1 MSEVQEIINIE
12 NVEEVQDVEPIPV
25 KVKRSYVSSKFSG
38 LTEEEIK
45 AHKKVLKAQNNKN
58 YKEKHMDKIREA
70 QTRYFAK
77 DSTKEKMR
85 DYKRRDAKL
94 KRENENNKINQVLN
108 V

>member
-12 NVEEVQDVEPIPV
+12 NVEPIPV
-25 KVKRSYVSSKFSG
+25 KVKRSYISSKFSG

-85 DYKRRDAKL
+85 DYKRRDA
-94 KRENENNKINQVLN
+94 
-108 V
+108 

>member
-12 NVEEVQDVEPIPV
+12 NVEPIPV
-25 KVKRSYVSSKFSG
+25 KVKRSYISSKFSG

-94 KRENENNKINQVLN
+94 KRENEKNDKINQVLN

>member
-1 MSEVQEIINIE
+1 MSEVQEIIDIE
-12 NVEEVQDVEPIPV
+12 NVEPIPV
-25 KVKRSYVSSKFSG
+25 KVKRSYISSKFSG

-58 YKEKHMDKIREA
+58 YKQKHMDKIREA

-94 KRENENNKINQVLN
+94 KRENENNQINQVLN

>member
-12 NVEEVQDVEPIPV
+12 NVEAVPV
-25 KVKRSYVSSKFSG
+25 KVKRSYISSKFSG

-77 DSTKEKMR
+77 DTTKEKMR

>member
-12 NVEEVQDVEPIPV
+12 NIEPIQV
-25 KVKRSYVSSKFSG
+25 KVKRSYISSKFSG

-94 KRENENNKINQVLN
+94 KRENEKNDKINQVLN

>member
-12 NVEEVQDVEPIPV
+12 NVEPIPV
-25 KVKRSYVSSKFSG
+25 KVKRSYISSKFSG

>member
-1 MSEVQEIINIE
+1 MSEVQEIIDIE
-12 NVEEVQDVEPIPV
+12 NVEPIPV
-25 KVKRSYVSSKFSG
+25 KVKRSYISSKFSG

>member
-12 NVEEVQDVEPIPV
+12 NVEPIQV
-25 KVKRSYVSSKFSG
+25 KVKRSYISSKFSG

-45 AHKKVLKAQNNKN
+45 AHKKVLKAQNKKN

-94 KRENENNKINQVLN
+94 KRERENENNKINQVLN

>member
-12 NVEEVQDVEPIPV
+12 NVEPIPV

-38 LTEEEIK
+38 LSEEEIK

-94 KRENENNKINQVLN
+94 KRERENENNKINQVLN

>member
-12 NVEEVQDVEPIPV
+12 NVEPIPV

-94 KRENENNKINQVLN
+94 KRERENENNKINQVLN

>member
-12 NVEEVQDVEPIPV
+12 NVEPIPV

-38 LTEEEIK
+38 LSEEEIK

-94 KRENENNKINQVLN
+94 KRENEKNDKINQVLN

>member
-12 NVEEVQDVEPIPV
+12 NVEPIQV
-25 KVKRSYVSSKFSG
+25 KVKRSYISSKFSG

-94 KRENENNKINQVLN
+94 KRENEKNDKINQVLN

>member
-12 NVEEVQDVEPIPV
+12 NVEPIQV
-25 KVKRSYVSSKFSG
+25 KVKRSYISSKFSG

-94 KRENENNKINQVLN
+94 KRENEKNRRSNGKS
-108 V
+108 

>member
-1 MSEVQEIINIE
+1 MSEVQEIIDIE
-12 NVEEVQDVEPIPV
+12 NVEPIPV
-25 KVKRSYVSSKFSG
+25 KVKRSYISSKFSG

-77 DSTKEKMR
+77 DTTKEKMR

>member
-12 NVEEVQDVEPIPV
+12 NVEPIPV

-38 LTEEEIK
+38 LSEEEIK

>member
-1 MSEVQEIINIE
+1 
-12 NVEEVQDVEPIPV
+12 
-25 KVKRSYVSSKFSG
+25 
-38 LTEEEIK
+38 
-45 AHKKVLKAQNNKN
+45 
-58 YKEKHMDKIREA
+58 MDKIREA

-94 KRENENNKINQVLN
+94 KRENEKNDKINQVLN

>member
-12 NVEEVQDVEPIPV
+12 NVEPIPV

-94 KRENENNKINQVLN
+94 KRENEKNDKINQVLN

>member
-12 NVEEVQDVEPIPV
+12 NVEPIPV
-25 KVKRSYVSSKFSG
+25 KVKRSYISSKFSG

-94 KRENENNKINQVLN
+94 KRERENENNKINQVLN

>member
-12 NVEEVQDVEPIPV
+12 NVEPIQV
-25 KVKRSYVSSKFSG
+25 KVKRSYISSKFSG

>member
-12 NVEEVQDVEPIPV
+12 NVEPIPV
-25 KVKRSYVSSKFSG
+25 KVKRSYISSKFSG

-77 DSTKEKMR
+77 DTTKEKMR

>member
-12 NVEEVQDVEPIPV
+12 NVEQIPV
-25 KVKRSYVSSKFSG
+25 KVKRSYISSKFSG

-94 KRENENNKINQVLN
+94 KRENEKNDKINQVLN

>member
-12 NVEEVQDVEPIPV
+12 NVEQIPV
-25 KVKRSYVSSKFSG
+25 KVKRSYISSKFSG